1 MHTIIYYT
9 FRLTLCKDDRIIHVM
24 NDMKFTTAG
33 DYMRMQPQ
41 EIIKHLEADNS
52 RLAKEE
58 VLLEA
63 MQEGLDEFFEGVRMA
78 LDPLVTFG
86 VKQVPESDN
95 EWTGQGLDWDSF
107 KVLANQLINRELTG
121 HAARDAIALAR
132 SVATTEQWNGF
143 YRRVLIKDLRCGMS
157 EKTVNK
163 VAKEFPQYA
172 VPIFGCQLAHDGA
185 NHPKKMT
192 GMKQIEVKLDGVRVL
207 AVCRSGKVELFSRN
221 GKQFHNF
228 PHIIA
233 EIEAVLAAK
242 PAPYDCVLDGEVMSA
257 DFQDLMKQLQRKD
270 GKKATDAVLH
280 LFDFIP
286 LVDFLK
292 GSWDKKQTDRSN
304 YVKYWVLE
312 NEDLLEHVTACEWE
326 DVDLST
332 TEGNT
337 RFVELNKAAV
347 DGGYEGVMIKDVD
360 AIYTCKRS
368 HAWLK
373 AKPFIEVTLEVVDV
387 EEGTGRNEGRL
398 GAIVCEGIDDGKD
411 SRVNVGCGFT
421 DVHRDDYW
429 NSRDALIGHLV
440 EVRADAVTQNQDG
453 TYSLRFPRFKT
464 FRGFEPGEKI

>member
-1 MHTIIYYT
+1 
-9 FRLTLCKDDRIIHVM
+9 
-24 NDMKFTTAG
+24 
-33 DYMRMQPQ
+33 MRTQPQ
-41 EIIKHLEADNS
+41 EIIARLEADNS
-52 RLAKEE
+52 RLAKEQ
-58 VLLEA
+58 VILEA
-63 MQEGLDEFFEGVRMA
+63 MEEGLDEFFEGVRMA

-86 VKQVPESDN
+86 VKAVPERSDVL
-95 EWTGQGLDWDSF
+95 TGQGLDWTTF

-121 HAARDAIALAR
+121 HAARDAIELAM

-143 YRRVLIKDLRCGMS
+143 YRRILIKDLRCGMS

-163 VAKEFPQYA
+163 VAKDFPQYA

-192 GMKQIEVKLDGVRVL
+192 GVKQIEVKLDGVRVL
-207 AVCRSGKVELFSRN
+207 AVCKGGKVELFSRN

-233 EIEAVLAAK
+233 EIENVLSCT

-286 LVDFLK
+286 LENFLA
-292 GSWDKKQTDRSN
+292 GSWDKDQTTRSN

-312 NEDLLEHVTACEWE
+312 NNDILEHVVACEWE
-326 DVDLST
+326 DVDLDT
-332 TEGNT
+332 PEGEQ
-337 RFVELNKAAV
+337 RFKDINAAAV
-347 DGGYEGVMIKDVD
+347 EGGYEGVMIKDVT
-360 AIYTCKRS
+360 APYECKRS

-373 AKPFIEVTLEVVDV
+373 AKPFIEVTLEVVGV
-387 EEGTGRNEGRL
+387 EEGTGRNEGKL
-398 GAIVCEGIDDGKD
+398 GAVVCSGEDDGKNI
-411 SRVNVGCGFT
+411 RVNVGSGFT
-421 DVHRDDYW
+421 DDNRSVFW
-429 NSRDALIGHLV
+429 SGRDALIGQLV

-464 FRGFEPGEKI
+464 FRRFEPGEKI